1 MIVLLTLLAGCS
13 DQGTEISP
21 AHAAARDLVALVDPR
36 IGTGG
41 LGYSVGCGFPG
52 AAMPHGLVKVS
63 PDTAD
68 QGGSSPGFYHGGG
81 YHADDELIQGF
92 SHLHAHGIGL
102 TAYGIIA
109 LMPSDGFDATK
120 TEEKGYRL
128 PFDED
133 SETAVPGRYD
143 VRLLSSEGAPVADVT
158 LTATPHT
165 ALHRYRYA
173 AGTSPTVIL
182 DLAHVLDGGEAL
194 GASLSIDA
202 ETGAFSG
209 WMDNEGGM
217 GPEFRTFFAG
227 VLDPPP
233 TAVGTWADG
242 DPVQGA
248 NTAEGVQVGGWF
260 SYDAEDLADSTVSV
274 RMALSLVDANGA
286 AANLAAEHDGFDV
299 ETDAAA
305 ARAAWAELLDPVQV
319 TGGSDEDATIF
330 ATALYHSLLMP
341 TAIDDVDGRYMG
353 FDGEI
358 HTTTAHYYTDFSLWD
373 TYRTEHPLMALF
385 WPEAQTDMLR
395 SLARMAE
402 QGGSLPLW
410 PLATW
415 DAGAMLGSPAQV
427 VIGESWQKGLLRD
440 ADGAPDPDAA
450 VLLDAALKVATG
462 ADGLPYGA
470 RPDVALYDELG
481 YYPSDQ
487 VGRSVAWTQEVS
499 IADAALA
506 PMAADLGLPEDASTL
521 SARAGDWKNVYDPAV
536 GYFHARQ
543 SDGTFSADFDD
554 LSWEDEYAE
563 GNARQY
569 LWLVLH
575 DPEGL
580 IDALGGDAAFVERL
594 SAFFEASALE
604 DQTFWPRD
612 NYWHGNEPDLHA
624 PWLFA
629 LAGRPDLSRT
639 WVDWVIRSFYG
650 TGADGLAGNDD
661 AGTLSA
667 WYALSAMGIY
677 PLAGTDRYI
686 LGATR
691 FDRVEFPVEGGVFTI
706 VAGDGDSPELNGLS
720 WAAPTLP
727 HAAIVRGGL
736 LTLPEAP

>member
-1 MIVLLTLLAGCS
+1 MIALLLLFCGCADHS
-13 DQGTEISP
+13 SHPTP
-21 AHAAARDLVALVDPR
+21 AVARDLVALADPR

-52 AAMPHGLVKVS
+52 ATLPHGLVKVS
-63 PDTAD
+63 PDTAS
-68 QGGSSPGFYHGGG
+68 QSGAAPGFYHGGG
-81 YHADDELIQGF
+81 YHADDPLVQGF

-102 TAYGIIA
+102 TAYGIVS
-109 LMPSDGFDATK
+109 LMPADGFDASK
-120 TEEKGYRL
+120 TTEAGYEL
-128 PFDED
+128 PLDKS

-143 VRLLSSEGAPVADVT
+143 VRLLSADGAPVVDVT
-158 LTATPHT
+158 LTATEHT

-173 AGTSPTVIL
+173 EGTSPTVIL

-194 GASLSIDA
+194 GASLSIDPT
-202 ETGAFSG
+202 TGEFKG
-209 WMDNEGGM
+209 WMDNRGDM
-217 GPEFRTFFAG
+217 GPEFRTWFDG

-233 TAVGTWADG
+233 RAVGTWADA
-242 DPVQGA
+242 DPVEGA
-248 NTAEGVQVGGWF
+248 TTAEGVQAGGWF
-260 SYDAEDLADSTVSV
+260 SYDADDLTDGTVSV
-274 RMALSLVDANGA
+274 RLALSLVDAEGA

-299 ETDAAA
+299 EQDADA
-305 ARAAWAELLDPVQV
+305 ARAAWAALLDRIQV
-319 TGGSDEDATIF
+319 YGGSDEDATIF

-358 HTTTAHYYTDFSLWD
+358 HTTDSHYYTDFSLWD
-373 TYRTEHPLMALF
+373 TYRTEHPLLALL

-395 SLARMAE
+395 SLARMSE

-440 ADGAPDPDAA
+440 ADGQPDPDAE
-450 VLLDAALKVATG
+450 VLLDAALEVATG
-462 ADGLPYGA
+462 ADGLPYGT
-470 RPDVALYDELG
+470 RPDVSLYDSLG

-499 IADAALA
+499 VADAALA
-506 PMAADLGLPEDASTL
+506 PMAEDLGQPDEAAMLRERSE
-521 SARAGDWKNVYDPAV
+521 DWKNVYDPAV
-536 GYFHARQ
+536 GYFHARL
-543 SDGTFSADFDD
+543 SDGSFSTDFDD
-554 LSWEDEYAE
+554 LLWSDEYAE

-569 LWLVLH
+569 LWLAQQ

-580 IDALGGDAAFVERL
+580 IDELGGDAAFVERL
-594 SAFFEASALE
+594 DAFFEASARE
-604 DQTFWPRD
+604 DQTFWPRE
-612 NYWHGNEPDLHA
+612 NYWHGNEPDIHA

-639 WVDWVIRSFYG
+639 WVDWVIRTFYG

-667 WYALSAMGIY
+667 WYAWSAMGIY
-677 PLAGTDRYI
+677 PLAGTDRYV

-691 FDRVEFPVEGGVFTI
+691 FDRVEFPIEGGTLCI
-706 VAGDGDSPELNGLS
+706 RASDSDSPALDGQAWS
-720 WAAPTLP
+720 SPTVP
-727 HAAIVRGGL
+727 HATLIRGGVL
-736 LTLPEAP
+736 SLPGAP